1 MDTLADVVGA
11 KFSYFDQVLYKAG
24 ILIKQV
30 SPPNYI
36 AN

>member
-24 ILIKQV
+24 ILI
-30 SPPNYI
+30 I
-36 AN
+36 LGFD